1 MFFDIGLNKSN
12 QLPTGAIAEI
22 EKKRDENKFFFKLTY
37 SCTKLYNY
45 AIFYANI

>member
-37 SCTKLYNY
+37 QVNFFVIKRK
-45 AIFYANI
+45 IK